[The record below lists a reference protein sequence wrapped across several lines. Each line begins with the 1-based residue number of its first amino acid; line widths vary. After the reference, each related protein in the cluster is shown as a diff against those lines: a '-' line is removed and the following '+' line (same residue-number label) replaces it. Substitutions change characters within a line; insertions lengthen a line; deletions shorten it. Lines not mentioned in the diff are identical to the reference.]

1 MYKMKKA
8 TVLLIIFLLLN
19 TSIVA
24 IGIESFSPNRSL
36 LKKQIDSL
44 RPLSKISCN
53 NKIQNYQE
61 KLYKSFQN
69 KVNTLIGDFVFSP
82 EDIELKDDAFHGADT
97 LHFTEWWYFDAVFDN
112 GYTAQIGIRVLSVI
126 NPGLVFVRLDLYKEG
141 GLKSHEIKRYFIWDF
156 YASEEVPL
164 IKLKGKQVMECHI
177 NETTGDWVYDLS
189 LELDKSSVE
198 LRFIGC
204 TKGWKGSTPGGMW
217 AVILPR
223 ADVSGTIKLKNEEIN
238 VSGMGYHDHNWEI
251 TAFTG
256 INFGWFWGKV
266 NSNSYTMT
274 WSKIMTTR
282 FWGQPLL
289 VINKKNDDYMN
300 IEPKDI
306 QFCAKDVRIEN
317 GMLVPYSFVLE
328 VQKEDVSLQINMDV
342 IDTHHVRWAG
352 IINYWR
358 YHIRCTGSIT
368 VDSQTETIDE
378 IQLAEY
384 IRFR

>member
-1 MYKMKKA
+1 MKKA
-8 TVLLIIFLLLN
+8 TVLLIIFILLN

-24 IGIESFSPNRSL
+24 IGGESFAPNRSL
-36 LKKQIDSL
+36 LEKQIDSL
-44 RPLSKISCN
+44 HPLSINKHN

-61 KLYKSFQN
+61 RLDKRFQN
-69 KVNTLIGDFVFSP
+69 KVNNLVGNFVFSP
-82 EDIELKDDAFHGADT
+82 EDIELKDDAFQGADT
-97 LHFTEWWYFDAVFDN
+97 LHFTEWWYFDTAFDN
-112 GYTAQIGIRVLSVI
+112 GYTAQVGIRVLGII
-126 NPGLVFVRLDLYKEG
+126 NQGIVSVRLDIYKEG
-141 GLKSHEIKRYFIWDF
+141 ELESHELKKYLIWDF
-156 YASEEVPL
+156 YASKDVPL

-177 NETTGDWVYDLS
+177 NETTGDWEYDLS

-198 LRFIGC
+198 LRFVGC
-204 TKGWKGSTPGGMW
+204 TKGWKGSTPGGKW

-238 VSGMGYHDHNWEI
+238 VSGIGYHDHNWEI
-251 TAFTG
+251 TVFTG

-300 IEPKDI
+300 IEPEYIQFIVKDI
-306 QFCAKDVRIEN
+306 HIEK
-317 GMLVPYSFVLE
+317 GMLVPYSYVLK
-328 VQKEDVSLQINMDV
+328 VQKEDISLHVDMEV
-342 IDTHHVRWAG
+342 VDTHHERWVG

-358 YHIRCTGSIT
+358 YHIKCTGSIT
-368 VDSQTETIDE
+368 IDSQTEIIDD
-378 IQLAEY
+378 IQIAEY
-384 IRFR
+384 IRFRR

>member
-1 MYKMKKA
+1 MKKA

-24 IGIESFSPNRSL
+24 IGGESSSPNKSL
-36 LKKQIDSL
+36 LEKQIDSL
-44 RPLSKISCN
+44 HSLSIIKHN

-61 KLYKSFQN
+61 RLDKRFQS
-69 KVNTLIGDFVFSP
+69 KVNSPVGDFIFSP

-97 LHFTEWWYFDAVFDN
+97 LHFTEWWYFDAAFDN
-112 GYTAQIGIRVLSVI
+112 GYTAQVGIRVLGII
-126 NPGLVFVRLDLYKEG
+126 NQGIVSVRLDIYKEG
-141 GLKSHEIKRYFIWDF
+141 ELESHELKKYLIWDF
-156 YASEEVPL
+156 YASKDVPL
-164 IKLKGKQVMECHI
+164 IKLKEKQVMDCHI
-177 NETTGDWVYDLS
+177 NETTGNWVYNLS

-198 LRFIGC
+198 LRFVGC
-204 TKGWKGSTPGGMW
+204 TKGWKGSTPGGKW

-238 VSGMGYHDHNWEI
+238 VSGIGYHDHNWEI
-251 TAFTG
+251 TVFTG

-300 IEPKDI
+300 IEPEYIQFIVKDI
-306 QFCAKDVRIEN
+306 HIEK
-317 GMLVPYSFVLE
+317 GMLVPYSFVLK
-328 VQKEDVSLQINMDV
+328 VQKEDVSLHVDMEV
-342 IDTHHVRWAG
+342 VDTHHERWVG

-358 YHIRCTGSIT
+358 YHIKCTGSIT
-368 VDSQTETIDE
+368 IDSQTEIIDD
-378 IQLAEY
+378 IQIAEY
-384 IRFR
+384 IRFRR

>member
-1 MYKMKKA
+1 MKKA

-24 IGIESFSPNRSL
+24 IGGESFSPNRSPPE
-36 LKKQIDSL
+36 KQIDSL
-44 RPLSKISCN
+44 HPLSIIKHN

-61 KLYKSFQN
+61 RLDKRFQN
-69 KVNTLIGDFVFSP
+69 KVNNLVGNFVFSP

-97 LHFTEWWYFDAVFDN
+97 LHFTEWWYFDTAFDN
-112 GYTAQIGIRVLSVI
+112 GYTAQVGIRVLGVI
-126 NPGLVFVRLDLYKEG
+126 NQGIVSVRLDIYKEG
-141 GLKSHEIKRYFIWDF
+141 ELKSHELKKYLIWDF
-156 YASEEVPL
+156 YASKDVPL

-204 TKGWKGSTPGGMW
+204 TKGWKGSTPGGKW

-223 ADVSGTIKLKNEEIN
+223 ANVSGTIKLKNEEIN
-238 VSGMGYHDHNWEI
+238 VSGIGYHDHNWEI
-251 TAFTG
+251 TVFTG

-266 NSNSYTMT
+266 NSNNYTMT

-289 VINKKNDDYMN
+289 VINKKNDEYMN
-300 IEPKDI
+300 IEPEYIQFIVKDI
-306 QFCAKDVRIEN
+306 HIEK
-317 GMLVPYSFVLE
+317 GMLVPYSFVLK
-328 VQKEDVSLQINMDV
+328 VQKEDVSLHVDMEV
-342 IDTHHVRWAG
+342 IDTHHERWVG

-368 VDSQTETIDE
+368 VNSQTESIDE
-378 IQLAEY
+378 VQLAEY
-384 IRFR
+384 IRFRR

>member
-1 MYKMKKA
+1 MKKA
-8 TVLLIIFLLLN
+8 TVFLIIFLLLN
-19 TSIVA
+19 TSIAA
-24 IGIESFSPNRSL
+24 IGGESFSLNRSL
-36 LKKQIDSL
+36 LEKQIDSL
-44 RPLSKISCN
+44 HPLSIIKHN

-61 KLYKSFQN
+61 KLDKRFQN
-69 KVNTLIGDFVFSP
+69 KVNNPVGDFIFSP

-97 LHFTEWWYFDAVFDN
+97 LHFTEWWYFDASFDN
-112 GYTAQIGIRVLSVI
+112 GYTAQVGIRVLGII
-126 NPGLVFVRLDLYKEG
+126 NQGIVSVRLDIYKEG
-141 GLKSHEIKRYFIWDF
+141 ELESHELKKYLIWDF
-156 YASEEVPL
+156 YASKDVPL

-189 LELDKSSVE
+189 LKLDKSSVE

-204 TKGWKGSTPGGMW
+204 TKGWKGSTPGGKW

-238 VSGMGYHDHNWEI
+238 VSGVGYHDHNWEI
-251 TAFTG
+251 TVFTG

-266 NSNSYTMT
+266 NSNNYTMT

-300 IEPKDI
+300 IESEDI
-306 QFCAKDVRIEN
+306 QFIVKDIHIEK
-317 GMLVPYSFVLE
+317 GMLVPYSFVLK
-328 VQKEDVSLQINMDV
+328 VQKEDFSLNVDMEV
-342 IDTHHVRWAG
+342 VDTHHERWVG

-358 YHIRCTGSIT
+358 YHIKCTGSIT
-368 VDSQTETIDE
+368 IDSQTEIIDD
-378 IQLAEY
+378 IQIAEY
-384 IRFR
+384 IRFRR